1 MKLLIL
7 AAGLGSRFG
16 GLKQLA
22 AVGPSGE
29 SLPEYNIYDA
39 MCAGFS
45 GIVLLIRRGME
56 DELSA
61 ALLSRLPKDI
71 AIELAYQDSEAFV
84 PEHLKAFM
92 AKAGRRKPWGTA
104 HALLCARER
113 LQDGP
118 FAVMNGD
125 DFYGRKGLAAVQ
137 AHLSSRY
144 YGSSGEAIECC
155 LAGYSLWGVL
165 PPSGQ
170 VSRAACAVDS
180 LGYLREIKEHKAVE
194 RRGNLCI
201 ATEPGGEELLLD
213 SGVPISMNLWG
224 LGPELFDWLEE
235 HFKEFV
241 SDPEHWASGE
251 FYLPEAMG
259 RIMRSGRAKYR
270 VLPVQEEYFG
280 LTNPDDLAQARA
292 AARERHGRGEY
303 PTPLW
308 SSGSGRVI

>member
-39 MCAGFS
+39 MRSGFS
-45 GIVLLIRRGME
+45 GIVLLIRRGMK

-61 ALLSRLPKDI
+61 ALLSRLPRDI
-71 AIELAYQDSEAFV
+71 PVELAYQDSEAFV
-84 PEHLKAFM
+84 PENLRSLIAE
-92 AKAGRRKPWGTA
+92 AGRQKPWGTA

-125 DFYGRKGLAAVQ
+125 DFYGQKGLAAVQ
-137 AHLSSRY
+137 AHLGARY
-144 YGSSGEAIECC
+144 RGSSGEALECC

-170 VSRAACAVDS
+170 VSRAACAVDGQ
-180 LGYLREIKEHKAVE
+180 GYLREIKEHKAVE
-194 RRGNLCI
+194 RRGELCV
-201 ATEPGGEELLLD
+201 ATEPDTAEIVLD
-213 SGVPISMNLWG
+213 PDIPISMNLWG
-224 LGPELFDWLEE
+224 LGPELFDWVEE
-235 HFKEFV
+235 HFREFL
-241 SDPEHWASGE
+241 SEPEHWVSGE

-259 RIMRSGRAKYR
+259 RIMRSGRAKFS

-292 AARERHGRGEY
+292 AAQARHGRGEY
-303 PTPLW
+303 PSPLW
-308 SSGSGRVI
+308 SLGSGRAL